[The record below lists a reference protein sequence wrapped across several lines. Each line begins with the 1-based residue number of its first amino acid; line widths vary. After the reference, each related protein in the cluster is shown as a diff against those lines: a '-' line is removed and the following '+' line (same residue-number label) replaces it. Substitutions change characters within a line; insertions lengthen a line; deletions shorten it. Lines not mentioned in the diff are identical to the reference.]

1 MLLNSQKEEY
11 VGQDR
16 RRFPRLRACI
26 VEYAP
31 VGKSLPQE
39 MCFSENISAGGICI
53 FISDDLNVDALL
65 ALKIF
70 LPYNDGPLKAKG
82 RIIWRKE
89 SSFMG
94 KRGVENYDIG
104 IEFTEID
111 EEDRK
116 SIAAYIRKYSRKKVA
131 LEDLDIIS

>member
-11 VGQDR
+11 IGQDR
-16 RRFPRLRACI
+16 RRFSRLRACI
-26 VEYAP
+26 VEYTLI
-31 VGKSLPQE
+31 GKALPQE
-39 MCFSENISAGGICI
+39 ICFSENISAGGICI
-53 FISDDLNVDALL
+53 FIADDLDVDTLL

-70 LPYNDGPLKAKG
+70 LLYSEDPLKATG
-82 RIIWRKE
+82 RIAWRKE

-116 SIAAYIRKYSRKKVA
+116 SIAAYIRKYSRKEEEQ
-131 LEDLDIIS
+131 EDLDIIS